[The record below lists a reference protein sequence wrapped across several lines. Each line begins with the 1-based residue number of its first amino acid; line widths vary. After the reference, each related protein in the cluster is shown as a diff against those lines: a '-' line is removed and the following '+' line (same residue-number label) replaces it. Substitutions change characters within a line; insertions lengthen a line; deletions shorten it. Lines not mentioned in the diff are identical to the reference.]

1 MSETMSRGRRRHL
14 TPIMVPLLIWVA
26 LLLMP
31 ILINHVGGIHLTGR
45 WYASIMV
52 ALFALIA
59 LFYAD
64 YCYFV
69 KKYVARKKWRQ
80 FILIN
85 LVLSL
90 LLLAGSEIIIV
101 TCISNV
107 DASETSSLSEI
118 VYACGEFILLALT
131 ASLSVAV
138 RMTEMTYSAGITIA
152 EMDKLR
158 AQSELQSLK
167 SQINPHFLFNTLNNI
182 YSLIAVDG
190 EKAQNAIHSLS
201 HLLRYIIYDCSSE
214 KVLLKDELSFT
225 KGYIDL
231 ESLRLDNSIMLSV
244 DIPEVPENLEI
255 APLILIPFIENAF
268 KHGVSYSEPSSIEIQ
283 IKIDGNRLGCH
294 VRNTS
299 HPKVEQVGES
309 GVGVKNT
316 VKRLNLLYGKD
327 YSLTQG
333 DMGDGFF
340 ETDLKILL

>member
-1 MSETMSRGRRRHL
+1 MM
-14 TPIMVPLLIWVA
+14 PLLIWVA

-31 ILINHVGGIHLTGR
+31 ILINHVGGIQLTGR

-80 FILIN
+80 FIFIN

-101 TCISNV
+101 TCISDV
-107 DASETSSLSEI
+107 DASEASPLSEI
-118 VYACGEFILLALT
+118 IYACGEFILLALT

-138 RMTEMTYSAGITIA
+138 KMTEMTYSAGITIA

-182 YSLIAVDG
+182 YSLIAMDAN
-190 EKAQNAIHSLS
+190 KAQSAVHSLS

-225 KGYIDL
+225 KGYINL
-231 ESLRLDNSIMLSV
+231 ESLRFDNSIKLSA

-268 KHGVSYSEPSSIEIQ
+268 KHGVSYSEPSSIDIQ
-283 IKIDGNRLGCH
+283 IKVDGNKLNCRI
-294 VRNTS
+294 RNTS
-299 HPKVEQVGES
+299 HPKMEQEGES

-316 VKRLNLLYGKD
+316 VKRLKLLYGKN
-327 YSLTQG
+327 YSLKHG
-333 DMGDGFF
+333 EMGDGFF
-340 ETDLKILL
+340 ETDLEIML